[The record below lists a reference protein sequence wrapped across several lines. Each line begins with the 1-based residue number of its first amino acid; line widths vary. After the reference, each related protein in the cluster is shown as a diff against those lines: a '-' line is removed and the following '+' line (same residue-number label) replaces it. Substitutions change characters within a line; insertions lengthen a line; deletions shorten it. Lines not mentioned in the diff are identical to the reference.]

1 MGKCNPVIE
10 TCSGRPQMGGAMPLS
25 FLSRNYSEPPGSVGS
40 TMLGSQP
47 LLARPS
53 INMTGGSRKRHR
65 GGFSPSV
72 MGSFVQNASM
82 LVPVAG
88 ITGYRM
94 YKNYKNP
101 AKTRKQKKRKVQ
113 KRRKYTLKK

>member
-1 MGKCNPVIE
+1 MDKCDPKIE
-10 TCSGRPQMGGAMPLS
+10 TCSGAIQAGGGMPLS
-25 FLSRNYSEPPGSVGS
+25 FMSRLYSEPQGSVGS

-53 INMTGGSRKRHR
+53 INMTGGSRKHK

-82 LVPVAG
+82 LVPAAG

-94 YKNYKNP
+94 LKNYKNP

-113 KRRKYTLKK
+113 KRRKQTLKK